1 MVFLIYISSIEI
13 SPSLA
18 KIQKET
24 VAQVGSHL
32 SKFRVECRDA
42 SDLAGWSKVLF
53 VQHKADSG
61 FQFPVAMLEF
71 GIWLKILN

>member
-1 MVFLIYISSIEI
+1 MLILNYYFFRSIEI

-42 SDLAGWSKVLF
+42 SDLSGWSEFLSF
-53 VQHKADSG
+53 QCDADSVS
-61 FQFPVAMLEF
+61 FFSFFFLWL
-71 GIWLKILN
+71 IWN

>member
-1 MVFLIYISSIEI
+1 MYISSIEI

-42 SDLAGWSKVLF
+42 SDLSGWSKVLF
-53 VQHKADSG
+53 VQYEPDSVVN
-61 FQFPVAMLEF
+61 FL
-71 GIWLKILN
+71 WLCWN